1 MDIFKIWAN
10 LSLLGRNTQHPVRM
24 YIVDFTWLNL
34 AQHQQLNQNRTS
46 LFHVKLKFAGAFA
59 SIMMQVCQAL
69 AGASSSRSRSLDT
82 VVLTVT
88 HMFVQIGEGKYAG
101 RLRLRGLLQVT
112 HWMG

>member
-1 MDIFKIWAN
+1 
-10 LSLLGRNTQHPVRM
+10 
-24 YIVDFTWLNL
+24 
-34 AQHQQLNQNRTS
+34 
-46 LFHVKLKFAGAFA
+46 
-59 SIMMQVCQAL
+59 MMQVCQAL